1 MDNADRSTDASGRPA
16 SLARVVEDG
25 VFAGMIGALL
35 VALWFLAL
43 DAFAGH
49 PLFTP
54 SLLGAVLLH
63 GVDPTQY
70 SAVEP
75 QNVAIYTA
83 LHFVA
88 FILLGTLASYLFTL
102 LDRYPVMG
110 IVLIFLMVFFEV
122 GFFALDLA
130 LGGHLMGRLHAW
142 AVAVA
147 NLLAGVGMAGYLWW
161 RHPTAVRM
169 LQRVWED

>member
-1 MDNADRSTDASGRPA
+1 MVPCAKIPFVPPGRHGGDMDNADRSTDASGRPA

-75 QNVAIYTA
+75 LNVAIY
-83 LHFVA
+83 
-88 FILLGTLASYLFTL
+88 
-102 LDRYPVMG
+102 
-110 IVLIFLMVFFEV
+110 
-122 GFFALDLA
+122 
-130 LGGHLMGRLHAW
+130 
-142 AVAVA
+142 
-147 NLLAGVGMAGYLWW
+147 
-161 RHPTAVRM
+161 
-169 LQRVWED
+169 